1 MSGTGPPGGR
11 PGSVASRVTA
21 AVGRPTGGAQACR
34 RLDRRDGDPT
44 PRRRRAGLDRRQLRR
59 HSDVMEL
66 ELSQYV
72 EALRHELAAA
82 AAAGTEETR
91 RVADL
96 LGRALDSSVRLVI
109 MDALSQAA
117 DEITAALPDA
127 AVEVRL
133 RGREPQIVVGHTE
146 PDAPRS
152 QPVPGESDADT
163 VRVTLRLPEPLKNAV
178 EDAANRA
185 AVSVNS
191 WLVRAVKRSLDTTN
205 RRRGGRRTISGFAQ
219 A

>member
-1 MSGTGPPGGR
+1 M
-11 PGSVASRVTA
+11 
-21 AVGRPTGGAQACR
+21 
-34 RLDRRDGDPT
+34 
-44 PRRRRAGLDRRQLRR
+44 
-59 HSDVMEL
+59 

-133 RGREPQIVVGHTE
+133 RGREPQIVVSHTE

-191 WLVRAVKRSLDTTN
+191 WLVRAVKQSLDTPN